1 MRGSR
6 PILVHRRRGALG
18 FALIALTTGCSVP
31 DAAPPAELNWTLV
44 EDLRIGVSRGAEE
57 YLFGRIGGIVQH
69 DDGTVS
75 ILDTQVPAIRHCDAE
90 GVYLDDIGR
99 EGQGPGEYSDRIQ
112 GMMRLPDDN
121 LAIWDSGNQRISIFA
136 PEGTLVDSFAA
147 GTGGFYSASTLHVDD
162 RGNFYVYVTDRSEP
176 LREGEFPP
184 RVYLKYSP
192 DGERIGKVL
201 VPDDQAETPGW
212 VFATREGR
220 LRNFTHHTLH
230 TLTSSGHLV
239 VGHNASYSYEVQRD
253 GETVLEVTHPW
264 EPVALEPEEKAEW
277 DAWLEYFESRAREN
291 DREVPDYAPIPDTK
305 PAYMNLHAGEDGT
318 VWVRRYAKARKR
330 DRPPREPDDPRPT
343 FNWWQPITLDAF
355 DEEGAFLGTVELPNE
370 TWVSALHRDWIWT
383 VQPNEDEES
392 VAIRY
397 RIEQGPR

>member
-1 MRGSR
+1 M
-6 PILVHRRRGALG
+6 
-18 FALIALTTGCSVP
+18 
-31 DAAPPAELNWTLV
+31 ELANV
-44 EDLRIGVSRGAEE
+44 ADGIRCPQCGAET
-57 YLFGRIGGIVQH
+57 
-69 DDGTVS
+69 TVLS
-75 ILDTQVPAIRHCDAE
+75 GNVLSCISCKARLADW
-90 GVYLDDIGR
+90 
-99 EGQGPGEYSDRIQ
+99 
-112 GMMRLPDDN
+112 LPDEHRLQYDYTI
-121 LAIWDSGNQRISIFA
+121 LGIAEDMQ
-136 PEGTLVDSFAA
+136 AA
-147 GTGGFYSASTLHVDD
+147 VSA
-162 RGNFYVYVTDRSEP
+162 
-176 LREGEFPP
+176 
-184 RVYLKYSP
+184 
-192 DGERIGKVL
+192 
-201 VPDDQAETPGW
+201 
-212 VFATREGR
+212 
-220 LRNFTHHTLH
+220 
-230 TLTSSGHLV
+230 
-239 VGHNASYSYEVQRD
+239 
-253 GETVLEVTHPW
+253 
-264 EPVALEPEEKAEW
+264 EKAEW